1 VAQCNGAVV
10 ARAAAPPDRGT
21 GAMMMRELDSTIL
34 IQEGLVTVYP
44 APDAPDY
51 SAEGLIDIVVDF
63 DPFYEQNLVKG
74 MFPRTCTWLR
84 NHMCYYP
91 EGMNGFCGGL
101 GWCPRYAT
109 QEPVDRGDGG
119 GGSR

>member
-1 VAQCNGAVV
+1 MTETLEQFRQREQSYGKRQAQ
-10 ARAAAPPDRGT
+10 RYIEHIKQLQAPQP
-21 GAMMMRELDSTIL
+21 
-34 IQEGLVTVYP
+34 
-44 APDAPDY
+44 PDY